1 VAEALKEFF
10 NPEIVRRSAT
20 MISAVHAD
28 FPAEKF
34 VADAVKGLNRLELVP
49 RGAHR
54 KSVAATPAS
63 GFRSCRGRGRS
74 FTRAQARGH
83 RRVLGFGRAPNVRVE
98 GVEIKPARPAIGT
111 AVQLSFDLVNAG
123 RRKQTLIVD
132 YRVFFVKASGKTSA
146 KVMKLKTVELAA
158 RESVRL
164 STRLSLRQMTTRTHY
179 PGAHKIEEIVNGKSF
194 ALGQF
199 YVMKPTMRRR

>member
-1 VAEALKEFF
+1 VKRGETGAL
-10 NPEIVRRSAT
+10 
-20 MISAVHAD
+20 
-28 FPAEKF
+28 
-34 VADAVKGLNRLELVP
+34 
-49 RGAHR
+49 
-54 KSVAATPAS
+54 
-63 GFRSCRGRGRS
+63 
-74 FTRAQARGH
+74 Q
-83 RRVLGFGRAPNVRVE
+83 VLGFARAPNVRID

-111 AVQLSFDLVNAG
+111 SVQLAFDLVNAG

-158 RESVRL
+158 GESIRL

-179 PGAHKIEEIVNGKSF
+179 PGTHKIEVIVNGKSF

-199 YVMKPTMRRR
+199 YVTKPAMRKKTDA